1 MSATSE
7 DRPAAHPATKDAE
20 MGLFDKAKREL
31 GMVDKKLLAN
41 GILARGNV
49 VSAVPDGM
57 TIGQDANLVYGA
69 EKVCRVVLEVI
80 GLSGEEPYE
89 ATCKHSIPLIYIPK
103 LQEQGAAVA
112 IRVDPDDPQHIEL
125 DLGSEVPPA
134 PVILVSDDG
143 S

>member
-57 TIGQDANLVYGA
+57 TIGQD
-69 EKVCRVVLEVI
+69 R
-80 GLSGEEPYE
+80 PR
-89 ATCKHSIPLIYIPK
+89 
-103 LQEQGAAVA
+103 QRGAARAGHPRERRRLVSPDWAA
-112 IRVDPDDPQHIEL
+112 IAAS
-125 DLGSEVPPA
+125 LGSYAALTLSA
-134 PVILVSDDG
+134 PSRC
-143 S
+143 SRRA